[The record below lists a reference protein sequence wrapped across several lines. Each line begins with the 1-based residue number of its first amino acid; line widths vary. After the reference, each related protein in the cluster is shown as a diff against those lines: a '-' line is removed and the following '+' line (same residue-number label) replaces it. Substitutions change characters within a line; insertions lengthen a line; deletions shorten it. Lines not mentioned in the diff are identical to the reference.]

1 MATYRFEAARQS
13 GAVEK
18 GEIDADGP
26 RSARSQLRARGLV
39 PISLALQGEVE
50 RAAGGNSRYRMREAE
65 LALVTRQ
72 LASLMNA
79 GLQLD
84 VALATL
90 IQQAEDGAQREI
102 FQTVRADVLAGHRF
116 AAALERH
123 PRVFPRVY
131 CATVAAGEQAGS
143 FGLVLDR
150 LAQYLEDRQALRG
163 KLLSAAT
170 YPAIVTVI
178 ALAIVVF
185 LMTYVVPQVVEVFEQ
200 TRQSLPLPTRILLGV
215 SAMLSDYWIW
225 FLICGAVVVYAV
237 VRLLQQ
243 AGPKAALDQ
252 VVVRLPVIG
261 RIFRGIDTARFAS
274 TLAMLSEA
282 GVPMLRAL
290 SAAEATLSNSL
301 LRAAASDAIDRVRE
315 GVGLARALAT
325 TGAFPPVLIRLI
337 EVGESTGDLPKMLAH
352 AAHIQAR
359 EVERRVSALATLA
372 EPLLIL
378 IMGGVVLGIVLAVL
392 LPIIEINQLVR

>member
-1 MATYRFEAARQS
+1 MATYRFEAARES
-13 GAVEK
+13 GSVEK
-18 GEIDADGP
+18 GEIDADNP

-39 PISLALQGEVE
+39 PISIAAQGDAPAKSGDV
-50 RAAGGNSRYRMREAE
+50 SRYRMRQAE

-72 LASLMNA
+72 LASLLTA

-90 IQQAEDGAQREI
+90 VQQCEDEAQRDV
-102 FQTVRADVLAGHRF
+102 FRAVRADVLAGHRF
-116 AAALERH
+116 ATALERH

-143 FGLVLDR
+143 FGLVLER

-163 KLLSAAT
+163 KLLTAAT

-185 LMTYVVPQVVEVFEQ
+185 LMTYVVPQVVQVFEQ
-200 TRQSLPLPTRILLGV
+200 TRQSLPLPTRVLLGI
-215 SAMLSDYWIW
+215 SAVLRDYGIW
-225 FLICGAVVVYAV
+225 LIIGCVGAAYALY
-237 VRLLQQ
+237 RLLQRE
-243 AGPKAALDQ
+243 GPRGALD
-252 VVVRLPVIG
+252 RILLRSPVIG
-261 RIFRGIDTARFAS
+261 RVVRGIDTARFAS

-290 SAAEATLSNSL
+290 SAAEATLSNAV
-301 LRAAASDAIDRVRE
+301 LRAATADAIDRVRE
-315 GVGLARALAT
+315 GVGLARALAAT
-325 TGAFPPVLIRLI
+325 SAFPPVLTRLI
-337 EVGESTGDLPKMLAH
+337 EVGETTGELPRMLAH
-352 AAHIQAR
+352 AAAIQSR

-378 IMGGVVLGIVLAVL
+378 IMGGIVLGIVLAVL

>member
-1 MATYRFEAARQS
+1 MATYRFEAARQT

-18 GEIDADGP
+18 GEIDADSP

-39 PISLALQGEVE
+39 PISLVVQGDVE
-50 RAAGGNSRYRMREAE
+50 LTAGGGSRYRMREAE

-90 IQQAEDGAQREI
+90 IQQAEDDAQRDI

-170 YPAIVTVI
+170 YPVIVTVI
-178 ALAIVVF
+178 ALAIVIF

-200 TRQSLPLPTRILLGV
+200 TRQSLPLPTRMLLGV
-215 SAMLSDYWIW
+215 SAILGKYWIGL
-225 FLICGAVVVYAV
+225 LICGVALAYAGY
-237 VRLLQQ
+237 RLLQQ
-243 AGPKAALDQ
+243 ERSKAALDQ
-252 VVVRLPVIG
+252 VMVRLPVIG
-261 RIFRGIDTARFAS
+261 RIVRGIDTARFAS

-301 LRAAASDAIDRVRE
+301 LRAAATDAVDRVRE
-315 GVGLARALAT
+315 GVGLARALAAT
-325 TGAFPPVLIRLI
+325 NAFPPVLIRLI
-337 EVGESTGDLPKMLAH
+337 EVGESTGDLPRMLAH

-378 IMGGVVLGIVLAVL
+378 IMGGIVLGIVLAVL

>member
-1 MATYRFEAARQS
+1 VATYRFEAARES
-13 GAVEK
+13 GSVEK
-18 GEIDADGP
+18 GEIDADNP

-39 PISLALQGEVE
+39 PISIAVQGDVE
-50 RAAGGNSRYRMREAE
+50 AKSGDVSRYRMRQAE

-72 LASLMNA
+72 LASLLTA

-90 IQQAEDGAQREI
+90 VQQCEDEAQRDV
-102 FQTVRADVLAGHRF
+102 FRAVRADVLAGHRF
-116 AAALERH
+116 ATALERH

-131 CATVAAGEQAGS
+131 CATVSAGEQAGS
-143 FGLVLDR
+143 FGLVLER

-163 KLLSAAT
+163 KLLTAAT

-185 LMTYVVPQVVEVFEQ
+185 LMTYVVPQVVQVFEQ
-200 TRQSLPLPTRILLGV
+200 TRQSLPLPTRVLLGI
-215 SAMLSDYWIW
+215 SAVLRDYGIWLSIGC
-225 FLICGAVVVYAV
+225 IGGVYALY
-237 VRLLQQ
+237 RLLQRE
-243 AGPKAALDQ
+243 GPRGALD
-252 VVVRLPVIG
+252 RILLRSPVIG
-261 RIFRGIDTARFAS
+261 RVVRGIDTARFAS

-290 SAAEATLSNSL
+290 SAAEATLSNAV
-301 LRAAASDAIDRVRE
+301 LRAATAEAIDRVRE
-315 GVGLARALAT
+315 GVGLARALAAT
-325 TGAFPPVLIRLI
+325 SAFPPVLTRLI
-337 EVGESTGDLPKMLAH
+337 EVGETTGELPRMLAH
-352 AAHIQAR
+352 AAAIQSR

-378 IMGGVVLGIVLAVL
+378 IMGGIVLGIVLAVL